1 MKKLLSDA
9 LLLAGASDVGV
20 CRARIYDEISE
31 YMKKTVDFS
40 ANDYQKRIN
49 PFLIMPSAKSVI
61 VFVVS
66 YKSGLSGNI
75 SSYAYGRD
83 YHAVTNEIADAAIKI
98 LEQNGYGGKSFSD
111 TGDLCDR
118 HLAYLAGLGFLGKN
132 HMLIHPKFGSF
143 IFIGYILTDCP
154 LKEDS
159 PLEKSCIDCGKCIE
173 SCPSGALS
181 DNDFSKCLSHLT
193 QKKGELSENE
203 KALIK
208 KGELIWGCDICQKV
222 CPYNKNAP
230 DASNPAFCSDLITE
244 LDIGEMSNREFLR
257 KFKDRAFSWRGK
269 NVIKRNIDI
278 KNEND

>member
-9 LLLAGASDVGV
+9 LLLAGASDAGV

-40 ANDYQKRIN
+40 ESDYRKRID

-66 YKSGLSGNI
+66 YKSELSGNI

-83 YHAVTNEIADAAIKI
+83 YHAVTREIADAAIKI
-98 LEQNGYGGKSFSD
+98 LEKNGYCGKSFSD

-159 PLEKSCIDCGKCIE
+159 PLSGSCINCGKCIDA
-173 SCPSGALS
+173 CPSGALS

-193 QKKGELSENE
+193 QKKGELSETE
-203 KALIK
+203 KKLIK
-208 KGELIWGCDICQKV
+208 NSELIWGCDICQKV

-230 DASNPAFCSDLITE
+230 NAANPAFCNDLITE

-257 KFKDRAFSWRGK
+257 RFKDRAFSWRGK